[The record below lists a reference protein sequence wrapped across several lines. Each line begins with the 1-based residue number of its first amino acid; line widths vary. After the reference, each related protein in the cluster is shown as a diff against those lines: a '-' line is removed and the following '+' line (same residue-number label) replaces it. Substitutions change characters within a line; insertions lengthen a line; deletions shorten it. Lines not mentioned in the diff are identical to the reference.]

1 MKLINDTDHITYHT
15 REKIPKMHLLHFT
28 MQASLS
34 CGALLVFISSKSKTP
49 KVKNHTMK
57 DSIKFVTMPK

>member
-1 MKLINDTDHITYHT
+1 MKLINDTGRITYHT

-34 CGALLVFISSKSKTP
+34 CGALLVFISSKSKIT
-49 KVKNHTMK
+49 KVKKITL
-57 DSIKFVTMPK
+57 